1 MNCVIAVSNQ
11 KGGVGKT
18 TTAVNLAAAL
28 AHLKKSVLL
37 LDLDPQGNSTAHLSS
52 RLPAQPHTT
61 WDWFQ
66 GNETLSTIMQSYS
79 PRLDIVCSNTDLTAV
94 ELQLLN
100 EENRTIR
107 LREMLND
114 SQAHDYTI
122 IDCPPS
128 LNILTVN
135 ALMAATHVLI
145 PLQCEYLSLEGI
157 SSLMET
163 ITAIQGS
170 GNPSLKIEGIVRTMY
185 DKRNRLTKE
194 VSNQLHEHFKNLLY
208 ETVIPRNVRVA
219 EAPSHGLSI
228 LEYAPL
234 SRGALAHIALGQ
246 ELLMRQHRSI
256 T

>member
-1 MNCVIAVSNQ
+1 MNFVIAVSNQ

-28 AHLKKSVLL
+28 AQLKKSVLL
-37 LDLDPQGNSTAHLSS
+37 LDLDPQGNSTAHVSNH
-52 RLPAQPHTT
+52 LPEQPLTT

-66 GNETLSTIMQSYS
+66 GNKTLSAITQSFS
-79 PRLDIVCSNTDLTAV
+79 PRFDIVCSNTDLTAV
-94 ELQLLN
+94 ELQLLS

-114 SQAHDYTI
+114 SREHDYTI

-128 LNILTVN
+128 LNILTIN

-170 GNPSLKIEGIVRTMY
+170 GNPSLKIEGLVRTMY

-194 VSNQLHEHFKNLLY
+194 VSNQLHEHFENLLY
-208 ETVIPRNVRVA
+208 ETVIPRNVRIA
-219 EAPSHGLSI
+219 EAPSHGLTI

-246 ELLMRQHRSI
+246 ELLTRQSRSI